1 MNMFMGLF
9 VGIGP
14 YSVKNKL
21 FLGKRIKETI
31 FILLDIQV
39 WLQKAVTNT
48 LNEYRSDHN
57 NHSTLLFYFL
67 LFLFQQQSSNWS
79 YKRVFILRNILSQVH
94 YFFWPSRL
102 AKCGSRYYCEML
114 TVLKSRTP
122 AAEAFRSPNMN
133 SRLITQN

>member
-31 FILLDIQV
+31 QV
-39 WLQKAVTNT
+39 WLQKAVTSS

-57 NHSTLLFYFL
+57 KHSTLLFFFL
-67 LFLFQQQSSNWS
+67 LFCFNSKVATGAIKECLFSEI
-79 YKRVFILRNILSQVH
+79 F
-94 YFFWPSRL
+94 
-102 AKCGSRYYCEML
+102 
-114 TVLKSRTP
+114 
-122 AAEAFRSPNMN
+122 
-133 SRLITQN
+133 